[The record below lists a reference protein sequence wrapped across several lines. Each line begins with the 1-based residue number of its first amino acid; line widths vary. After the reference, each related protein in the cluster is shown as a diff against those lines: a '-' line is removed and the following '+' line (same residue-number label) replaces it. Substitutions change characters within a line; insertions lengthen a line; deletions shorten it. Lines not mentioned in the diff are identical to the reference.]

1 MNRKEMAQV
10 LFIMQEYFGSTN
22 ITDNTINAW
31 LPLFEEYSYQEVVL
45 AVKLLGKERE
55 YTSFPAPA
63 SIIKYIDMIN
73 NQNNESELWNVAH
86 RAIGQASTFTRE
98 TFEQLPYQ
106 VREFF
111 GNPTALKEYGLKDMS
126 EIGAVRNAFMRALPS
141 LNSRRFAKKEVERL
155 LSASAQLGGDTT
167 KKLTEFL
174 GKEN

>member
-1 MNRKEMAQV
+1 MAQV
-10 LFIMQEYFGSTN
+10 LFIMQEYFGSAK

-31 LPLFEEYSYQEVVL
+31 LPLFEEYSYAETVL

-63 SIIKYIDMIN
+63 SVIKYIDMIN
-73 NQNNESELWNVAH
+73 NNNNESQLWDIAH
-86 RAIGQASTFTRE
+86 RAIGQASTYTKE

-111 GNPTALKEYGLKDMS
+111 GNQTALKEYGQKDVS
-126 EIGAVRNAFMRALPS
+126 EIGAVRNAFIRALPS
-141 LNSRRFAKKEVERL
+141 LNSRKFAQTEVEKL

-167 KKLTEFL
+167 KKLSEFL
-174 GKEN
+174 EK